1 MDFGGYHLDNKNKI
15 AGSIVGLVSVLAA
28 FAFLFIG
35 FTQHIWHPTWL
46 VFLVIPVVSM
56 IADIATKKKDP
67 VGLVSSI
74 VSTLCAVG
82 YLYMGFFLGLWHPGW
97 LIFFAVPISSII
109 TKMFV
114 GDSQPSDNGEDTKA

>member
-1 MDFGGYHLDNKNKI
+1 LDNKNKI
-15 AGSIVGLVSVLAA
+15 AGSIVGLVSLLAA

-35 FTQHIWHPTWL
+35 FTQGIWHPTWL
-46 VFLVIPVVSM
+46 VFLIIPVVSM

-74 VSTLCAVG
+74 VSTLCVIG

-97 LIFFAVPISSII
+97 LIFFAIPIASII

-114 GDSQPSDNGEDTKA
+114 SDTPPAKNDKDTNA

>member
-1 MDFGGYHLDNKNKI
+1 LEGIILDNKNKI
-15 AGSIVGLVSVLAA
+15 AGSIVALVSVLAA

-35 FTQHIWHPTWL
+35 FTQGIWHPTWL
-46 VFLVIPVVSM
+46 VFLIIPIVSM

-74 VSTLCAVG
+74 VSTLCVLG
-82 YLYMGFFLGLWHPGW
+82 FLYMGFFLGLWHPGW
-97 LIFFAVPISSII
+97 LIFFAIPIASII

-114 GDSQPSDNGEDTKA
+114 GDTPPAKKDEDTKA